1 MIRLRIREVAE
12 AKGVSMS
19 RLSRIADINYK
30 TIQHIWR
37 DPFREVSIRTIEKA
51 AKRGL
56 EAYAI
61 VSRHEFI
68 TARYDQAGIYQ
79 DQLARVIGEKQA
91 NDLVCNLYI
100 EVFEGKK
107 S

>member
-1 MIRLRIREVAE
+1 MSEVA
-12 AKGVSMS
+12 
-19 RLSRIADINYK
+19 RLL
-30 TIQHIWR
+30 QQ
-37 DPFREVSIRTIEKA
+37 IETEYEA

-56 EAYAI
+56 EGYAI

-68 TARYDQAGIYQ
+68 TARYDHAGIYQ
-79 DQLARVIGEKQA
+79 DQLATVIGEKQA

>member
-1 MIRLRIREVAE
+1 MSEVA
-12 AKGVSMS
+12 
-19 RLSRIADINYK
+19 RLL
-30 TIQHIWR
+30 QQ
-37 DPFREVSIRTIEKA
+37 IETEYEA

-79 DQLARVIGEKQA
+79 DQLARVIGDKQA

-100 EVFEGKK
+100 EVFEGSAYEKHI
-107 S
+107 SSSFHQD

>member
-1 MIRLRIREVAE
+1 MSEVA
-12 AKGVSMS
+12 
-19 RLSRIADINYK
+19 RLL
-30 TIQHIWR
+30 QQ
-37 DPFREVSIRTIEKA
+37 IEMEYEA

-79 DQLARVIGEKQA
+79 EQLATVIGDEQA
-91 NDLVCNLYI
+91 KDLVCNLYV

-107 S
+107 N